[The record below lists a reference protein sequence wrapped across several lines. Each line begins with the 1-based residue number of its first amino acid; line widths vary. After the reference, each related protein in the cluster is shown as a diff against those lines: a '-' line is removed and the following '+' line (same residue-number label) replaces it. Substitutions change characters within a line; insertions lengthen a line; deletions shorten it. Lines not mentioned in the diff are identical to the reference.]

1 MFSGFCD
8 ASEFCLHSRTDMQ
21 TWSCSVSCRIFS
33 YLHTWYPHRG
43 RGKKKKPKHC
53 KRQNGPESSCHTNCF
68 LKTKGQTFFT
78 NYEKQTSATLHGF
91 LCPMHSL
98 QSKCTREIFAHS
110 LGRTLGHLYAL
121 VKTSFYR
128 GTVLTLP
135 DTFAFVLVT
144 SAFQRWASW
153 QKWLFSDHKKWQFWC
168 PRPLLQLL
176 V

>member
-1 MFSGFCD
+1 
-8 ASEFCLHSRTDMQ
+8 MQ

-110 LGRTLGHLYAL
+110 LGCTLGHLYAL

-128 GTVLTLP
+128 GTLLTLP

-144 SAFQRWASW
+144 SAFQPSLPASNMVVAKCLKLIW
-153 QKWLFSDHKKWQFWC
+153 NHSGIISGTHFSPLQGPQEGSEAVFWNFE
-168 PRPLLQLL
+168 
-176 V
+176 

>member
-68 LKTKGQTFFT
+68 FENKGTNFFLQIMKSKPVPHFT
-78 NYEKQTSATLHGF
+78 VSCAQYTLCKASVPVRF
-91 LCPMHSL
+91 LL
-98 QSKCTREIFAHS
+98 T
-110 LGRTLGHLYAL
+110 RTLGHLYAL

-144 SAFQRWASW
+144 SAFLRWASW
-153 QKWLFSDHKKWQFWC
+153 QKWLFSDHKKMAFL
-168 PRPLLQLL
+168 PPISKF
-176 V
+176 